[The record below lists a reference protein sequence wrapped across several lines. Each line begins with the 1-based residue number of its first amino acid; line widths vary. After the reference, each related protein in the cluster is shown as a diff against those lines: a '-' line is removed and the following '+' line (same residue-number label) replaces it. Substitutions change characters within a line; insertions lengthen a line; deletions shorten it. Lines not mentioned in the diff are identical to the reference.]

1 VKPLKQEIVEA
12 YERQIRDPRTM
23 LSVLRTNRAYDAIE
37 APLVRADD
45 RAGYVIDKTH
55 RAFHEDV
62 AYGLA
67 LLVEMGRRLDMRLPH
82 IEEVFH
88 WSVSYMGGLRSSAL
102 DYFPET
108 WPA

>member
-1 VKPLKQEIVEA
+1 
-12 YERQIRDPRTM
+12 M
-23 LSVLRTNRAYDAIE
+23 LSVLRTNRAYDGIQ
-37 APLVRADD
+37 APLIRASD
-45 RAGYVIDKTH
+45 RPGYVIDRTH

-67 LLVEMGRRLDMRLPH
+67 LLVEMGRRLGVRLPH
-82 IEEVFH
+82 IEEVFR
-88 WSVSYMGGLRSSAL
+88 WSVSYMGGLRGSAL